1 MEDKRLKIN
10 DRVVCRLKFHLIS
23 RKKTHTHVGIS
34 YSSLSLLGLV
44 QRCHLH
50 WQSSGMGYLFEGYL
64 IIHLFIDQ
72 AKQVS
77 VTLFTWKEKT
87 VSIT

>member
-1 MEDKRLKIN
+1 MTGLSVGSSFILSQE
-10 DRVVCRLKFHLIS
+10 
-23 RKKTHTHVGIS
+23 RKHTHIHTHAGIS
-34 YSSLSLLGLV
+34 YSSLSLLDLV